1 VIIACSYSSQSC
13 GYRGNDTFMEY
24 RAGAIDELARRLEVA
39 GVVILVELLGL
50 SDPFLDAIKMFLVHI
65 SIFFLN
71 ILLDLDRTFRSRS
84 GGQADCSP
92 TGVQVN
98 PSGNHPATDSPK
110 NSPLKTPPS
119 KRAHD
124 PSSSSSQP
132 SGQSSSSGIPLI
144 TSSSAT
150 PRASTTSSPVTAD
163 YVLLCINDS
172 KLLVTR
178 DDLDL
183 TPVVSDKQL
192 FTCFRTR
199 YFPRRNWSH
208 KVISLKSLQNITF
221 VKVNGYFLRPYTLYW
236 QMLIIFSLHCTKTK
250 R

>member
-1 VIIACSYSSQSC
+1 MIIAFLYSPQSC

-24 RAGAIDELARRLEVA
+24 QAGGIEELARRLEVA
-39 GVVILVELLGL
+39 GVVVSVELLGL

-65 SIFFLN
+65 SIFFIN
-71 ILLDLDRTFRSRS
+71 ILVDLDRTFRSRS
-84 GGQADCSP
+84 GDQVDASP
-92 TGVQVN
+92 TGVQVK
-98 PSGNHPATDSPK
+98 PAGN
-110 NSPLKTPPS
+110 PLKTPAS
-119 KRAHD
+119 KGAHS
-124 PSSSSSQP
+124 PLSSSSQP
-132 SGQSSSSGIPLI
+132 SGQSSSSGTPLI
-144 TSSSAT
+144 TSSSVT
-150 PRASTTSSPVTAD
+150 PQASTTSSPMTAD

-183 TPVVSDKQL
+183 TPIVSDQQL

-199 YFPRRNWSH
+199 YFSRRNWIH
-208 KVISLKSLQNITF
+208 KVISLRSLQNITF
-221 VKVNGYFLRPYTLYW
+221 VKVNDIFFETTYTLSW